1 MKLYKI
7 KIRTYKKGCVNYVVA
22 NNPDEAYKILRKYL
36 DEKNYFFSSERELD
50 NIKLIAEE
58 GDYPDCEVQ
67 LFIVARKIEG
77 EKKEDEKMKIAE
89 KIIE

>member
-7 KIRTYKKGCVNYVVA
+7 KIRTYKKGSVNYVVA

-50 NIKLIAEE
+50 SIELVAEE

-67 LFIVARKIEG
+67 LFIT
-77 EKKEDEKMKIAE
+77 KERVVK
-89 KIIE
+89 